1 MKTKKVQNPV
11 QQRFQKEEENRI
23 NSCVKL
29 KSLNYEE
36 ICFSEISPVEGEE
49 DNWFDFYLEQNN
61 NRRKK

>member
-1 MKTKKVQNPV
+1 MKKVQNPV
-11 QQRFQKEEENRI
+11 QQRFQKEEENRII

-49 DNWFDFYLEQNN
+49 DNWFDFYLEPNN
-61 NRRKK
+61 NRRKQ